1 MGGELA
7 AALEVGVQKTI
18 LELFAARVQPD
29 FKARHDERKRKKME
43 PLAPYIEK
51 AMAKIPPLD
60 DAGEI
65 EPIESYPVLM
75 SRLGVDMTQLPQ
87 RRNMGPAVQ
96 QIQQAL
102 AGERK
107 TA

>member
-1 MGGELA
+1 
-7 AALEVGVQKTI
+7 
-18 LELFAARVQPD
+18 
-29 FKARHDERKRKKME
+29 
-43 PLAPYIEK
+43 
-51 AMAKIPPLD
+51 MAKIPPLEE
-60 DAGEI
+60 GREI

-75 SRLGVDMTQLPQ
+75 TRLGVDMTQLPQ

-102 AGERK
+102 AGNRR

>member
-1 MGGELA
+1 
-7 AALEVGVQKTI
+7 
-18 LELFAARVQPD
+18 
-29 FKARHDERKRKKME
+29 
-43 PLAPYIEK
+43 
-51 AMAKIPPLD
+51 
-60 DAGEI
+60 
-65 EPIESYPVLM
+65 M

-102 AGERK
+102 AGERT